1 MDRRHVRRGT
11 LGAEDGAAAVE
22 FALVAGLLFLVVFG
36 IMVFGVVFSQYQAF
50 TSAAREAA
58 RVAAVRG
65 DADAIETAA
74 ENAAGG
80 YDLGGTPRAN
90 KVCDDDTSGD
100 AVTVSWTQPFEIE
113 LPFMPKITRNVLISG
128 TFRCE

>member
-1 MDRRHVRRGT
+1 MHRICRARRAVSR
-11 LGAEDGAAAVE
+11 EDGAAAVE
-22 FALVAGLLFLVVFG
+22 FALIAVPLFLVVFG

-50 TSAAREAA
+50 TSAAREGA

-65 DADAIETAA
+65 SASDIEEAA
-74 ENAAGG
+74 RNAAAG
-80 YDLGGTPRAN
+80 YDLGGTPTAD

-100 AVTVSWTQPFEIE
+100 PVTVSWTQPLTIDN
-113 LPFMPKITRNVLISG
+113 PFMPRITRDVLISG